1 VQALSRHAVRFQA
14 LFHTQHL
21 PVFCHFLSSRPGG
34 GGAQTGKAG
43 KVPDVDG
50 PSVMRLEGS
59 LGETSR
65 ESLLQIMLVFRR
77 EHRFR
82 LTMMLQ
88 EALQHPASMLCV
100 CNP

>member
-1 VQALSRHAVRFQA
+1 MQALSGHAVRFQA

-21 PVFCHFLSSRPGG
+21 PVFCHFISSRP

-59 LGETSR
+59 LGETSTG
-65 ESLLQIMLVFRR
+65 SLLQIMLVFRR

-82 LTMMLQ
+82 LTMMLE